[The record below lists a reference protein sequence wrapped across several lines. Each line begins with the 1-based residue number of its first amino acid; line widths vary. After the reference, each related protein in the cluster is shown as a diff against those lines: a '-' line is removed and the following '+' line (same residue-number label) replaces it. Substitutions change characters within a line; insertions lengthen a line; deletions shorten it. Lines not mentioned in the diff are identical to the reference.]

1 MGEVRRVGMADLAVG
16 KEPVV
21 LVTIGLGS
29 CVGVAL
35 YDDQTKVGGLAH
47 IMLPE
52 ANGLAVTNP
61 AKFADT
67 ALPLLVK
74 KMEELGANP
83 RRLTA
88 KIAGGAQMFRL
99 AQPTE
104 MMRIGERNTEAV
116 LNWLRAA
123 GIRVVAQDTGGSWGR
138 TIELD
143 TSTGELRV
151 KTIAHGEK
159 RL

>member
-1 MGEVRRVGMADLAVG
+1 MADLAVG

>member
-1 MGEVRRVGMADLAVG
+1 VGEVRRVGMADLAAG
-16 KEPVV
+16 RDPVV

-35 YDDQTKVGGLAH
+35 YDDQAKVGGLAH
-47 IMLPE
+47 IMLPQ
-52 ANGLAVTNP
+52 ANGLPVTNP

-74 KMEELGANP
+74 KMEELGADP

-88 KIAGGAQMFRL
+88 KIAGGAQMFQL

-116 LNWLRAA
+116 LSWLRVA

>member
-16 KEPVV
+16 RDPVV

-35 YDDQTKVGGLAH
+35 YDDQAKVGGLAH
-47 IMLPE
+47 IMLPQ

-88 KIAGGAQMFRL
+88 KVAGGAQMFQL
-99 AQPTE
+99 SQPTE

-116 LNWLRAA
+116 LQWLRAA

-138 TIELD
+138 TVELD

>member
-16 KEPVV
+16 RDPVV

-35 YDDQTKVGGLAH
+35 YDDQAKVGGLAH
-47 IMLPE
+47 IMLPQ

-88 KIAGGAQMFRL
+88 KVAGGAQMFQL

-116 LNWLRAA
+116 LQWLRAA

-138 TIELD
+138 TVELD